1 VRLESKRLELRTLL
15 ADATR
20 TSAAFQNR
28 DMPQAVARDWSA
40 KIEEADKLSHEIKRM
55 QHVIPAGPKHEF
67 PPGPLPLPGQS
78 PKERKRMDK
87 SLTPGQAFTESGVY
101 GLLKSDGWPRTSS
114 PKVEVPSFATKAVPT
129 ISVSDAT
136 TFSVVAPA
144 RDPDIVRTSEY
155 ERLRLRDVVTNAST
169 SGDSVQFVRV
179 VSDRPDTATGVAP
192 TVEKPESTIE
202 LDVASVPVRTLT
214 VWMPVTEQQLED
226 VSQLRSVIDTEL
238 RFDLSRLEEYQIV
251 WGSGGIFLGIME
263 TPNVNAFTRTLDL
276 GAGSTET
283 LLDKIRGAISDVV
296 VDGHM
301 ADTVALH
308 PYDAEVLSTSKGS
321 DDHYLNQVFPT
332 QAGGLRLWS
341 LKVVETLA
349 MESYRDGLGTHQR
362 VVMVGDFQRGA
373 TLWDR
378 HKASVEV
385 GYIDKQFVE
394 NVRTIR
400 AETREAFAVKRPSA
414 FRYIETVAAGT

>member
-1 VRLESKRLELRTLL
+1 
-15 ADATR
+15 
-20 TSAAFQNR
+20 
-28 DMPQAVARDWSA
+28 
-40 KIEEADKLSHEIKRM
+40 
-55 QHVIPAGPKHEF
+55 
-67 PPGPLPLPGQS
+67 
-78 PKERKRMDK
+78 
-87 SLTPGQAFTESGVY
+87 
-101 GLLKSDGWPRTSS
+101 
-114 PKVEVPSFATKAVPT
+114 
-129 ISVSDAT
+129 
-136 TFSVVAPA
+136 
-144 RDPDIVRTSEY
+144 
-155 ERLRLRDVVTNAST
+155 VTNAST

-202 LDVASVPVRTLT
+202 LDVASVPVRTLA